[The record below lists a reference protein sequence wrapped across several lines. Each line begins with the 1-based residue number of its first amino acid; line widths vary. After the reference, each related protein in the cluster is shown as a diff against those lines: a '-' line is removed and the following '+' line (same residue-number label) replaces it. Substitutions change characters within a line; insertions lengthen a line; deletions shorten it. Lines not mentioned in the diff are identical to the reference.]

1 MDNRKAENIE
11 LGIRLQTARERQG
24 LTQDQLS
31 ELMEITPHF
40 LSSIERGVSGMSL
53 DKLRKVCSILE
64 VSSDYLLF
72 GTERATLPSLAA
84 LEPKQR
90 EIVERILYDCLH
102 LAAAS
107 LEEEKAE

>member
-1 MDNRKAENIE
+1 MDDRKAANIE

-53 DKLRKVCSILE
+53 DKLRKACSILE

-72 GTERATLPSLAA
+72 GTERAELPSLAA
-84 LEPKQR
+84 LPPNQR
-90 EIVERILYDCLH
+90 ELVERILYDCLR
-102 LAAAS
+102 LAASPAG
-107 LEEEKAE
+107 EEAE